1 MNDKESKLFKGIYYH
16 NIDSSGRIVIPAK
29 FRKVL
34 RTGGG
39 NGLIVS
45 RLDKCLVAYSFIGWK
60 KLENDIIPI
69 SNESEDM
76 RLFRKDFI
84 SGAYEIFWDKKGRIL
99 IPSTIREYAEFKKE
113 IVFVGL
119 LNRFEI
125 MALDLWI
132 KIPAE
137 IKKAVSSGQCEV
149 LRPKQK
155 NNNDIPDIIA

>member
-1 MNDKESKLFKGIYYH
+1 MNDKESKSFKGIYYH

-39 NGLIVS
+39 DGLIVS

-60 KLENDIIPI
+60 KLKKDIIPI
-69 SNESEDM
+69 DNESEDM
-76 RLFRKDFI
+76 RLFRRNFI
-84 SGAYEIFWDKKGRIL
+84 SSAHEFFWDKKGRIL
-99 IPSTIREYAEFKKE
+99 IPPSIREYAELKKE

-137 IKKAVSSGQCEV
+137 IKIAVSSGQCEV

-155 NNNDIPDIIA
+155 KNNDIPDIIA

>member
-1 MNDKESKLFKGIYYH
+1 MNDKELNSFRGIYYH

-45 RLDKCLVAYSFIGWK
+45 RLDKCLVAYSFKSWK

-69 SNESEDM
+69 AYKSEDM
-76 RLFRKDFI
+76 RLFRKKFI
-84 SGAYEIFWDKKGRIL
+84 SGAYDFFWDKKGLIL
-99 IPSTIREYAEFKKE
+99 IPPSIREYAELKKE

-132 KIPAE
+132 KISDE
-137 IKKAVSSGQCEV
+137 IKIAVSSGQCEV

-155 NNNDIPDIIA
+155 KNNNIPDIIA

>member
-1 MNDKESKLFKGIYYH
+1 MNGKELKSFKGIYYH

-34 RTGGG
+34 GICGGD
-39 NGLIVS
+39 GLIVS
-45 RLDKCLVAYSFIGWK
+45 RLDNCLVAYSFMSWE
-60 KLENDIIPI
+60 KLQNDIIPI
-69 SNESEDM
+69 AYKSEDM
-76 RLFRKDFI
+76 RLFRKKFI

-99 IPSTIREYAEFKKE
+99 IPPQIREYTELKNEVIF
-113 IVFVGL
+113 IGL

-132 KIPAE
+132 NIPAE
-137 IKKAVSSGQCEV
+137 IKRAVSSGECEV

-155 NNNDIPDIIA
+155 KNNDIPDIIA